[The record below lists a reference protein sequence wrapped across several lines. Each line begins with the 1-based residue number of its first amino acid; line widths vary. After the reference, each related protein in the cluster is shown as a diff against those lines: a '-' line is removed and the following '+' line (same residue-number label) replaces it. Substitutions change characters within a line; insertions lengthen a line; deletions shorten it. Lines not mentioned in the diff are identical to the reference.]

1 MKTSRTL
8 KLLGLAPAACLA
20 IAACGG
26 GSDAAEPSTTATI
39 AAASEDTPAMNAED
53 DMEMAEGEHEHGDA
67 PDAIP
72 WDGPET
78 PTVRVAVTGDSA
90 SGWDISAEVTGFSF
104 SNPAKTDHVAGEG
117 HTHVYVDGQL
127 VSMSYEPVVHVAEL
141 EAGEHQAMVTLS
153 RNDHTDY
160 SLDGRLIMA
169 MTTFTVAGEV
179 DAADTTIS
187 TFTVAGEVDAADTTI
202 SVLYMDGT
210 VSGVEGRP
218 TVSAGDTVEIT
229 VHSDTAD
236 LVHVHGY
243 DLFLELDAGE
253 TDSVRFAADIPG
265 IFEVEFEDSG
275 VLLLEFRVS

>member
-8 KLLGLAPAACLA
+8 RRLGLAPAACLV

-26 GSDAAEPSTTATI
+26 VSDAAEPSTTATT
-39 AAASEDTPAMNAED
+39 AAASEDTAAMNVED
-53 DMEMAEGEHEHGDA
+53 DTEVAEGEHEHGDS

-78 PTVRVAVTGDSA
+78 PTVRVAVTGDAA
-90 SGWDISAEVTGFSF
+90 SGWDIAAEVTGFSF
-104 SNPAKTDHVAGEG
+104 SNPAKTDHVPGEG

-153 RNDHTDY
+153 RNDHADY
-160 SLDGRLIMA
+160 SLDGGLIMA
-169 MTTFTVAGEV
+169 TT
-179 DAADTTIS
+179 

-218 TVSAGDTVEIT
+218 AVSVGDTVEIT
-229 VHSDTAD
+229 VHSDIAD

-243 DLFLELDAGE
+243 DLFLELDADE